1 MQATKTPLIKQEI
14 NTKYSN
20 SNINLFYTFVA
31 ESEEAMDKHYF
42 KTFPEDK
49 LYHWKIKYS
58 AGSGVECCQRGC
70 PGDSQC
76 ADKWTGNWE
85 QKCRRGI
92 GVLQVGHRYID
103 ISMQRI

>member
-1 MQATKTPLIKQEI
+1 MITL
-14 NTKYSN
+14 
-20 SNINLFYTFVA
+20 VA

-49 LYHWKIKYS
+49 VYHWKIKYS
-58 AGSGVECCQRGC
+58 AGSGVVVVSEAA
-70 PGDSQC
+70 PGTHNR

-92 GVLQVGHRYID
+92 GVLQV
-103 ISMQRI
+103 